1 MNLLADPTQLG
12 KLQDHS
18 HTLLSHVG
26 EIRDLES
33 FLLTLSCSSSLGKE
47 IQVRWR
53 HFPYPVHESKL
64 TFFFFFPSSAVLE
77 LLLWKP
83 GLSRKDSALWV
94 TVCDKWWFQRL
105 LDCGLRDARAG
116 SGAAAGTTVRT
127 DIWLPFAWC
136 LCVRGTSWVP
146 WPMVSRLS
154 PRSKEGL
161 SVDGYPI
168 FVVGSGAKTIKVLCH
183 HAFSWGFK
191 IYLV

>member
-12 KLQDHS
+12 KIQDHL

-47 IQVRWR
+47 IQVRSR

-64 TFFFFFPSSAVLE
+64 TFFFIPSSAVLD

-83 GLSRKDSALWV
+83 GLSHKDSALWV
-94 TVCDKWWFQRL
+94 TVCDKRWFQGL
-105 LDCGLRDARAG
+105 LDCGREMLALAQG
-116 SGAAAGTTVRT
+116 PLQAPQSGQTSDCLSPDTYVGKAP
-127 DIWLPFAWC
+127 WL
-136 LCVRGTSWVP
+136 
-146 WPMVSRLS
+146 MVSSLS
-154 PRSKEGL
+154 PHSREGL